1 MKANTNNLLKS
12 FIDSSLISVLSKFI
26 TFPIGIYVASII
38 GVKVGYLGII
48 TVTAQFVS
56 YGNFGILNG
65 LNRELPIAKGLRSK
79 KAEHEIYNAV
89 FSFLLMSSAFTI
101 LCVLIIF
108 YISGSLFQI
117 NEVGMIILIA
127 LSSNVEGFLYN
138 STKGENQLK
147 TWAIFVTLRPL
158 IDSLSALILVTLFG
172 FNGLILSL
180 IFSKLFASY
189 ILKKSYIGPQLK
201 LIFSYKVIDI
211 LKTTTFIMII
221 NFVKTFFVKAPIFLT
236 TSILSTKHIGIITFG
251 IANLFVVEK
260 FSASQIFA
268 VNQKNEFAKLV
279 GSKIGTDGYIE
290 LYLGGKYFFY
300 NILSNGF
307 LGGALAAL
315 YFFIITVALGEFNLL
330 LPSIHTISSF
340 YFVWSITLFLH
351 QFFDVLKYFYTKVI
365 HSFSWR
371 SIFSQQF
378 ILNP

>member
-38 GVKVGYLGII
+38 GAEGYGYLGII

-117 NEVGMIILIA
+117 NEVGMIILIILIA

-201 LIFSYKVIDI
+201 LIFSYRVIDI

-221 NFVKTFFVKAPIFLT
+221 NFVKTFL
-236 TSILSTKHIGIITFG
+236 
-251 IANLFVVEK
+251 
-260 FSASQIFA
+260 
-268 VNQKNEFAKLV
+268 
-279 GSKIGTDGYIE
+279 
-290 LYLGGKYFFY
+290 
-300 NILSNGF
+300 
-307 LGGALAAL
+307 
-315 YFFIITVALGEFNLL
+315 
-330 LPSIHTISSF
+330 
-340 YFVWSITLFLH
+340 
-351 QFFDVLKYFYTKVI
+351 
-365 HSFSWR
+365 
-371 SIFSQQF
+371 
-378 ILNP
+378 